1 MAGDVCRDE
10 KGCDA
15 VEFFLAVL
23 TVIFVGGYH
32 PLTEILTVYYALF
45 FFFFDFVLGLIK

>member
-15 VEFFLAVL
+15 VEFFFSGSDSYFCRRLSPVNGDPYCLVCA
-23 TVIFVGGYH
+23 
-32 PLTEILTVYYALF
+32 IL
-45 FFFFDFVLGLIK
+45 FFFDFVLGLIK